1 MLIPLGVYSQGRV
14 EEVIYITQ
22 STTKGIYLDNVYNT
36 MTNKSPRSAKAVKFI
51 VNEGVEIIGPNT
63 YTAAIDSGNQ
73 WSSDV
78 KLVVEN
84 RGRIIGRGG
93 NGGDGGT
100 GLESYNRLKIGDSY
114 YADRFM
120 AVPHGPKNGGDGGPA
135 INGSF
140 HITVRNYG
148 LIAGGGGGG
157 AGGVYYP
164 VNTTYSNGATFHGSV
179 IHGASG
185 GGGAPYGKGI
195 PNPTTVEYL
204 FNYVDW
210 LTGIDAVKA
219 NHMSLSSP
227 SGYVRYCLEFY
238 DIKQTENNKYVG
250 VRFHSIK
257 ATSADAVVTKMQW
270 VPNTSSAYI
279 PTEVYVQPIR
289 FMYTT
294 PDPSDSSIYTIPML
308 LRNNASSPGYPF
320 NAPGK
325 HGSDGTAT
333 IGGSGGYCF
342 FKDSPW
348 GGDNNITDSLT
359 AAELQEL
366 LPRIPENK
374 AGSGGGIGMDGTNA
388 TQVWY
393 MINPGGYYGY
403 SGEYAAS
410 PHFVLSSTPPDGT
423 SSFAQG
429 GKAGYVKSGDVTITN
444 LNGGTTKGR

>member
-22 STTKGIYLDNVYNT
+22 STTKGIYLDNVYNN
-36 MTNKSPRSAKAVKFI
+36 MTDKSPQNAKSVKFI
-51 VNEGVEIIGPNT
+51 INEGVEIIGPDT
-63 YTAAIDSGNQ
+63 TTAAIESGNQ

-84 RGRIIGRGG
+84 RGRVIGRGG
-93 NGGDGGT
+93 SGGDGGT
-100 GLESYNRLKIGDSY
+100 GLESYKVVTINGNNY
-114 YADRFM
+114 PDRYM
-120 AVPHGPKNGGDGGPA
+120 AVPFGPKNGGDGGPA

-164 VNTTYSNGATFHGSV
+164 VNVTYSNSATFRGSM

-204 FNYVDW
+204 FNHVDW
-210 LTGIDAVKA
+210 LTGIDAVEA
-219 NHMSLSSP
+219 NHMSVSAP
-227 SGYVRYCLEFY
+227 SGYVRFNLEFF
-238 DIKQTENNKYVG
+238 DPKSVQSG
-250 VRFHSIK
+250 VRFNAIK
-257 ATSADAVVTKMQW
+257 ATSASANLLKLQW
-270 VPNTSSAYI
+270 VPNTTSAYI
-279 PTEVYVQPIR
+279 PQTESMQPAR

-294 PDPSDSSIYTIPML
+294 PNSSDPSIYTTPQI
-308 LRNNASSPGYPF
+308 LRNNANSPGTPF
-320 NAPGK
+320 TAPGK

-333 IGGSGGYCF
+333 KGGSGGYCF
-342 FKDSPW
+342 FKDSQM
-348 GGDNNITDSLT
+348 GNDINIASSLT
-359 AAELQEL
+359 SAELQEL

-374 AGSGGGIGMDGTNA
+374 AGSGGDIGMDGTNA

-410 PHFVLSSTPPDGT
+410 PHYVLSSTPPDGT
-423 SSFAQG
+423 SAFAQG

>member
-22 STTKGIYLDNVYNT
+22 STTKGIYLDNVYNN
-36 MTNKSPRSAKAVKFI
+36 MTNKSPQNAKSVKFI
-51 VNEGVEIIGPNT
+51 INEGVEIIGPNPT
-63 YTAAIDSGNQ
+63 IAAIETGNQ

-84 RGRIIGRGG
+84 YGRVIGRGG
-93 NGGDGGT
+93 SGGDGGT
-100 GLESYNRLKIGDSY
+100 GLESYKIVTINGDNY
-114 YADRFM
+114 PDRYM
-120 AVPHGPKNGGDGGPA
+120 AVPFEPKNGGDGGPA

-164 VNTTYSNGATFHGSV
+164 VNVTYSNNVTFHGSM

-204 FNYVDW
+204 FSRVDW

-219 NHMSLSSP
+219 NHMSVSAP
-227 SGYVRYCLEFY
+227 SGYVRFNLEFF
-238 DIKQTENNKYVG
+238 DPKRTTSG
-250 VRFHSIK
+250 VRFNSIK
-257 ATSADAVVTKMQW
+257 ATTAKASLLEYEW
-270 VPNTSSAYI
+270 VPNTTSAYI
-279 PTEVYVQPIR
+279 PQSGSMQPAR

-294 PDPSDSSIYTIPML
+294 PNSSDPSIYTTPQL
-308 LRNNASSPGYPF
+308 LRNNASSPGTPF
-320 NAPGK
+320 TAPGK

-333 IGGSGGYCF
+333 KGGSGGFCF
-342 FKDSPW
+342 FKDSQL
-348 GGDNNITDSLT
+348 GGDIDITSSLT
-359 AAELQEL
+359 WAELQEL

-374 AGSGGGIGMDGTNA
+374 AGSGGDIGMDGTNA

-410 PHFVLSSTPPDGT
+410 PHYVLSSTPPEGT

>member
-22 STTKGIYLDNVYNT
+22 STTKGIYLDNVYNN
-36 MTNKSPRSAKAVKFI
+36 MTNKSPRSAKSVKFI
-51 VNEGVEIIGPNT
+51 VSEGVEIIGPNT
-63 YTAAIDSGNQ
+63 TTAAIESGNQ

-84 RGRIIGRGG
+84 RGRVIGRGG
-93 NGGDGGT
+93 SGGDGGT
-100 GLESYNRLKIGDSY
+100 GLESYKVVTINGNNY
-114 YADRFM
+114 PDRYM
-120 AVPHGPKNGGDGGPA
+120 AVPFGPKNGGDGGPA

-164 VNTTYSNGATFHGSV
+164 VNVTYSNGATFRGSM

-204 FNYVDW
+204 FSRVDW

-219 NHMSLSSP
+219 NHMSVSAP
-227 SGYVRYCLEFY
+227 SGYVRFNLEFF
-238 DIKQTENNKYVG
+238 DPKRVQSG
-250 VRFHSIK
+250 VRFNAIK
-257 ATSADAVVTKMQW
+257 ATSAKASILEYQW
-270 VPNTSSAYI
+270 VPNTTSAYI
-279 PTEVYVQPIR
+279 PQTESMQPAR

-294 PDPSDSSIYTIPML
+294 PNSSDPSTYTTPQI
-308 LRNNASSPGYPF
+308 LRNNASSSGTPF

-333 IGGSGGYCF
+333 TGGSGGYCF
-342 FKDSPW
+342 FKDSQI
-348 GGDNNITDSLT
+348 GNDIDITSSLT
-359 AAELQEL
+359 SAELQEL

-374 AGSGGGIGMDGTNA
+374 AGSGGDIGMDGTNA
-388 TQVWY
+388 IQAWY